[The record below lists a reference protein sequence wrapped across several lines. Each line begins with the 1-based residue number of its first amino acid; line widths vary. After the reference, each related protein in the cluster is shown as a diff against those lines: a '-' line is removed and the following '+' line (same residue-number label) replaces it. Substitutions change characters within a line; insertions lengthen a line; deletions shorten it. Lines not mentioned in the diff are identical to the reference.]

1 MLPVVNVRIHRPI
14 VRQQQNL
21 IKPLEILIQPLNEMI
36 KTRLF
41 IQLAAKHRNDE
52 IPLCENF
59 AQVMLES
66 SRSPN
71 WSIIADE

>member
-41 IQLAAKHRNDE
+41 IQLAAKQGNDG
-52 IPLCENF
+52 IPLCEKF
-59 AQVMLES
+59 CTQVMLGEFTFAQL
-66 SRSPN
+66 RYYR
-71 WSIIADE
+71 